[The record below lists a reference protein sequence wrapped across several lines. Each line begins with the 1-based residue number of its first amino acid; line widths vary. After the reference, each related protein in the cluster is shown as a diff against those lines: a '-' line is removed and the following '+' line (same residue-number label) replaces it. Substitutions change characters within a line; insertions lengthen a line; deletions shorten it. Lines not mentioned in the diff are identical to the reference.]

1 MITSLYGKKICA
13 WRHRLCQHALTDKLI
28 ASGACGTD
36 RFRRSV
42 IRVQRRVQLWQAPV
56 PHHLSAAA
64 RIRQARKV
72 RAAILWQKGW
82 RRGKNQQILPP
93 HPLNAASSAV
103 GTGYAS
109 MYSLANRFSTPHAG
123 LTASAIS
130 PFECALRRNACV
142 TDRFY
147 YPIIRM
153 RSPHKMGEHLPPDKP
168 TANFACKTDK
178 LPIPPFGRR
187 PSQKHTPGTHR
198 ACEHAL
204 SDQPIFSGA
213 CEVDRFYHSAIRVQR
228 RVRNWQ
234 VSPFRHSGMP
244 KGQVKT
250 FLNKSSTQC
259 RKFARPKAFDL
270 FP

>member
-1 MITSLYGKKICA
+1 M
-13 WRHRLCQHALTDKLI
+13 
-28 ASGACGTD
+28 
-36 RFRRSV
+36 
-42 IRVQRRVQLWQAPV
+42 QLWQAPA
-56 PHHLSAAA
+56 PHHSGAAA

-130 PFECALRRNACV
+130 PFECALRRNACGS
-142 TDRFY
+142 DKF
-147 YPIIRM
+147 
-153 RSPHKMGEHLPPDKP
+153 HPPSFGC
-168 TANFACKTDK
+168 NSVC
-178 LPIPPFGRR
+178 GRR
-187 PSQKHTPGTHR
+187 GLG
-198 ACEHAL
+198 EHAL
-204 SDQPIFSGA
+204 SDQPIFSGV